1 MEQPGWKEWLLVI
14 AAGVLT
20 LSVIVT
26 GTLAFYLT
34 VKMNPPGGTA
44 AGRPGGG
51 GNEDAAAIVTLDTT
65 DTVGQTSP
73 TTPTLNAADGPRLA
87 YTSRAAGSDDA
98 EAHIQIIPVTTQGDG
113 EPRSFSTPGQT
124 VALYPS
130 WSPDGTRI
138 AYITLADLPTQRTAP
153 PATFWVSTADG
164 SRHIPVA
171 QAISN
176 TTFIRPTWSPDGTR
190 LAFASERD
198 SGSLLHIAHADGSG
212 IERQIG
218 LPWPILSVAWSP
230 TQDELLIIGGDPRGQ
245 TAAYLIS
252 VDGSEVVE
260 LHANVLGADWM
271 SDGQAVVVGDY
282 ATQEVLR
289 IGVASVR
296 QGEGEPVAVRI
307 ATLAMSPLE
316 IAVSPDGTYIAVA
329 SAGHHRQRYATAME
343 VIHVTAAD
351 SGAVTTISEG
361 QGWVDWPDWSPD
373 GRLAF
378 TLGELV
384 ISAGWPPAD
393 LWLYDPATDYLDAIT
408 TAPGFEGLA
417 DWSPR

>member
-1 MEQPGWKEWLLVI
+1 
-14 AAGVLT
+14 
-20 LSVIVT
+20 
-26 GTLAFYLT
+26 
-34 VKMNPPGGTA
+34 
-44 AGRPGGG
+44 
-51 GNEDAAAIVTLDTT
+51 
-65 DTVGQTSP
+65 
-73 TTPTLNAADGPRLA
+73 
-87 YTSRAAGSDDA
+87 
-98 EAHIQIIPVTTQGDG
+98 
-113 EPRSFSTPGQT
+113 
-124 VALYPS
+124 
-130 WSPDGTRI
+130 
-138 AYITLADLPTQRTAP
+138 
-153 PATFWVSTADG
+153 
-164 SRHIPVA
+164 
-171 QAISN
+171 
-176 TTFIRPTWSPDGTR
+176 
-190 LAFASERD
+190 
-198 SGSLLHIAHADGSG
+198 
-212 IERQIG
+212 
-218 LPWPILSVAWSP
+218 
-230 TQDELLIIGGDPRGQ
+230 
-245 TAAYLIS
+245 
-252 VDGSEVVE
+252 
-260 LHANVLGADWM
+260 
-271 SDGQAVVVGDY
+271 VVVGDY

-393 LWLYDPATDYLDAIT
+393 LWLYDPATGYLDAIT